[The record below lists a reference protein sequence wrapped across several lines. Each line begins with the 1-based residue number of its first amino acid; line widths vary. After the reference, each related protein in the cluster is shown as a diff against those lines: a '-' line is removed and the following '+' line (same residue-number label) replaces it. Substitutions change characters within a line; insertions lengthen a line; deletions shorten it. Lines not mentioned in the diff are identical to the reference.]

1 MAWKQT
7 GLVGTPYWE
16 EPIGG
21 PTGEKVSE
29 PEQGALES
37 TLELV
42 KKSLW
47 TLERHTQST
56 SGRLDKNNQSGP
68 SYPLYKISKWGE
80 PAVLDMMLETL
91 VEMQHTLETSS
102 IARHSKSPLEESID
116 SFKKSSVSF
125 NEKTMRWHDDQTNL
139 MVKKSDPRVA
149 EALIP
154 KPSALAT
161 AGAAIGGTMK
171 KAGSG
176 IMDFFGKG
184 KTKLGQAF
192 RTKETKGKMKSDAML
207 GMGSYT
213 TTPEEKKEAKAED
226 ERDDKEQEDQ
236 GDSLKGIWS
245 AMKERAKK
253 SWFAE
258 NWKMILAGLI
268 FLFAPL
274 KWIKK
279 LWEFVKVAWDFTK
292 KHPFMVIIGLVAA
305 KIFGLGNILKLGFK
319 TLSKTLVGGFK
330 LMKMA
335 GGGIRDFFRNRK
347 AANFMKAQGLQTRTG
362 PGLLSRT
369 GTKIATGAR
378 TAGGAVVSGVK
389 TAGSAIKAGAIRAVE
404 GGKAVAGKAVEG
416 LKSAGG
422 AVKKGAGNIAS
433 ASKGIFSSIVKK
445 FGTAGKWIAK
455 LGSKLIM
462 PLVTTPI
469 GWAILAGLAIG
480 GLVYYFWDEI
490 KAGLEKALGMM
501 TAAIDKVK
509 NMFAGL
515 DIMSG
520 LKALVPG
527 WILDMIGPSK
537 AEAAEDNEKEEKIR
551 NMRETQTKG
560 ERKKNLAAAEKAGF
574 LDQKYGRENSIDRD
588 KITAGIN
595 NGSVT
600 QGMLQAIIE
609 DKDLSKE
616 DTEWIKIVL
625 GNDKFAQTK
634 SDKAIK
640 VTHGTT
646 GDEPTD
652 GPKQISAPPLS
663 DFKTDKLNAAMERS
677 STRALDLYRE
687 KGSKRG
693 GKRKMEMELMS
704 SSGELTWNKLTD
716 KEKKRFKLQGDKMEF
731 TAAQSPDDKMNVMN
745 DLNTKNQTLQQGQS
759 GSSTTVI
766 NTNASSSTS
775 HGGDLHMSNPRQAHS
790 NKPAVVTSLR

>member
-1 MAWKQT
+1 MKKWGKA
-7 GLVGTPYWE
+7 GVEG
-16 EPIGG
+16 
-21 PTGEKVSE
+21 
-29 PEQGALES
+29 
-37 TLELV
+37 V
-42 KKSLW
+42 KK
-47 TLERHTQST
+47 
-56 SGRLDKNNQSGP
+56 
-68 SYPLYKISKWGE
+68 
-80 PAVLDMMLETL
+80 
-91 VEMQHTLETSS
+91 
-102 IARHSKSPLEESID
+102 
-116 SFKKSSVSF
+116 F
-125 NEKTMRWHDDQTNL
+125 
-139 MVKKSDPRVA
+139 
-149 EALIP
+149 
-154 KPSALAT
+154 
-161 AGAAIGGTMK
+161 
-171 KAGSG
+171 GS
-176 IMDFFGKG
+176 
-184 KTKLGQAF
+184 
-192 RTKETKGKMKSDAML
+192 
-207 GMGSYT
+207 
-213 TTPEEKKEAKAED
+213 
-226 ERDDKEQEDQ
+226 
-236 GDSLKGIWS
+236 
-245 AMKERAKK
+245 
-253 SWFAE
+253 
-258 NWKMILAGLI
+258 
-268 FLFAPL
+268 
-274 KWIKK
+274 
-279 LWEFVKVAWDFTK
+279 
-292 KHPFMVIIGLVAA
+292 
-305 KIFGLGNILKLGFK
+305 
-319 TLSKTLVGGFK
+319 
-330 LMKMA
+330 
-335 GGGIRDFFRNRK
+335 
-347 AANFMKAQGLQTRTG
+347 
-362 PGLLSRT
+362 
-369 GTKIATGAR
+369 KIATGAR
-378 TAGGAVVSGVK
+378 AAGGAV
-389 TAGSAIKAGAIRAVE
+389 KAGAIRAVE
-404 GGKAVAGKAVEG
+404 GGKAMAGKAVEG

-716 KEKKRFKLQGDKMEF
+716 KEKKRFKLQGDKMGF
-731 TAAQSPDDKMNVMN
+731 TAAQSPDDKMNTFN
-745 DLNTKNQTLQQGQS
+745 SIQEKNRTLQEGKS
-759 GSSTTVI
+759 GSPTII
-766 NTNASSSTS
+766 NTNASSSTTNA
-775 HGGDLHMSNPRQAHS
+775 GDFVGIIPKVVSAPRL
-790 NKPAVVTSLR
+790 KTSLPS